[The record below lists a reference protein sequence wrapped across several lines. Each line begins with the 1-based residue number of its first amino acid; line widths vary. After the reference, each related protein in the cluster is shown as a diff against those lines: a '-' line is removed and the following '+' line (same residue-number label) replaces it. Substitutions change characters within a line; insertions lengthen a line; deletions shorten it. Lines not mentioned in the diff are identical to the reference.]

1 MNFENMPEL
10 KSTYGYFFVIGVLV
24 LVAGGLLAVFRRM
37 RWI

>member
-24 LVAGGLLAVFRRM
+24 TLAAGLLAVFKRM